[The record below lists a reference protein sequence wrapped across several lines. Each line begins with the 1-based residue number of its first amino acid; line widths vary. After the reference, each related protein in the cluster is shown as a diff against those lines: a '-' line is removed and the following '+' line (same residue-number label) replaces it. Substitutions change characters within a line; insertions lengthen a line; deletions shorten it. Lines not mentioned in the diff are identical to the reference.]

1 MSEPTI
7 TLHVGTH
14 CGVDSPIMRKG
25 ISIYFSLQQ
34 NFLYEKNYR
43 RIEVYKKKIKNKLW
57 ISNEYIP
64 QFW

>member
-14 CGVDSPIMRKG
+14 CGVDSPIMRKD

-43 RIEVYKKKIKNKLW
+43 RIEVYKKKIKNKL
-57 ISNEYIP
+57 
-64 QFW
+64 